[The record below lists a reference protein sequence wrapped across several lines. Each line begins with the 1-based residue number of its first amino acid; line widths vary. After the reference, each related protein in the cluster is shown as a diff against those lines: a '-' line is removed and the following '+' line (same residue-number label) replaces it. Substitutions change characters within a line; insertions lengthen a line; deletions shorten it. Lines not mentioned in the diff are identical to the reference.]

1 MVRSMVSSRSNSASE
16 ETAKVDASFGEVVD
30 GGHEMR
36 EGATE
41 AVEAPHDEGV
51 ALVELGQG
59 LVEARASGQGA

>member
-1 MVRSMVSSRSNSASE
+1 MSRPVGVVVSIASCRLFI
-16 ETAKVDASFGEVVD
+16 DAALGEVVD

-36 EGATE
+36 EGAPE

-59 LVEARASGQGA
+59 PVEAGASSQDA